1 MCKPQISPDKKQ
13 KKHVPTPGRTQFQF
27 QYQCRRLY
35 LSGWWFQPLW
45 KIWKSMGRIIPYIV
59 ENKKC
64 SKQPT
69 SYGLHYACFLRV
81 HSLQNRI
88 CLSNLSQPRFLL
100 SCMASKHV
108 QNTSRKMKTCNQY
121 GSTNQ
126 SLLNSIYF
134 WCIPKFCVLSWWI
147 LDSCQQKK
155 LNFQLANGRILPFI
169 ATDLAQVLLVGI

>member
-1 MCKPQISPDKKQ
+1 MINLFSKIHDLQCVSHKYHRIKNNKSMSLLLVGHSSSFSINAVDYTYLVGGFSPSEKYESQ
-13 KKHVPTPGRTQFQF
+13 WEG
-27 QYQCRRLY
+27 
-35 LSGWWFQPLW
+35 LSHILW
-45 KIWKSMGRIIPYIV
+45 KI
-59 ENKKC
+59 KKC

-134 WCIPKFCVLSWWI
+134 
-147 LDSCQQKK
+147 
-155 LNFQLANGRILPFI
+155 
-169 ATDLAQVLLVGI
+169 